1 MALHKQQL
9 KHIKTWQASGASKTV
24 YCQNNGL
31 NIKTLTLYLVRMTK
45 QPKRVFFCLFCI
57 TLINKSK
64 KEIGKG

>member
-45 QPKRVFFCLFCI
+45 NSQKGSFFVYFV
-57 TLINKSK
+57 
-64 KEIGKG
+64 